1 MYPLKQ
7 FFLEYYKKHKNE
19 IVLHFYLTLQKV
31 LKEHENCTD
40 FCELIFYDG
49 KYWFV
54 GRCSRYR
61 HFFLDK
67 NENDKYKDVGQILL
81 QRIRKLQRSR

>member
-1 MYPLKQ
+1 VYVCAEYATPLKTFKDVVNFNGEHSSRYHLYLFNVSIKTI

-49 KYWFV
+49 KY
-54 GRCSRYR
+54 
-61 HFFLDK
+61 
-67 NENDKYKDVGQILL
+67 
-81 QRIRKLQRSR
+81 

>member
-1 MYPLKQ
+1 MWSTSTENIQVGIICIYLMYPLKQ
-7 FFLEYYKKHKNE
+7 FFLEYYQKHKNE

-49 KYWFV
+49 KY
-54 GRCSRYR
+54 
-61 HFFLDK
+61 
-67 NENDKYKDVGQILL
+67 
-81 QRIRKLQRSR
+81 